1 MDFQYGAAHGT
12 SGHGTRGS
20 VSAMAAK
27 FEKRD
32 EQLDFSNVSS

>member
-1 MDFQYGAAHGT
+1 MTATATATGG
-12 SGHGTRGS
+12 GHGKRGS

-32 EQLDFSNVSS
+32 E